1 MSSLQEHG
9 GQSRAVNT
17 YWVGPLWTEAAFLG
31 KEDESHRQP
40 LPPLYFLPRGRGPHS
55 GGGLLPKGP
64 QKGILT
70 PQSPNPKPNHLKL
83 PTCWGESCVSG
94 EQDGLAQ
101 SHSQT

>member
-1 MSSLQEHG
+1 ME
-9 GQSRAVNT
+9 ND
-17 YWVGPLWTEAAFLG
+17 PE
-31 KEDESHRQP
+31 
-40 LPPLYFLPRGRGPHS
+40 
-55 GGGLLPKGP
+55 PKGP

>member
-1 MSSLQEHG
+1 MSH
-9 GQSRAVNT
+9 T
-17 YWVGPLWTEAAFLG
+17 
-31 KEDESHRQP
+31 DSHFPQGERTSFRWWPWNEYVQW
-40 LPPLYFLPRGRGPHS
+40 RTT
-55 GGGLLPKGP
+55 LLPKGP

-83 PTCWGESCVSG
+83 PTRWEESCMSG